1 MLTHTPQMA
10 DNSSMDLMNLF
21 AGLTPSSGRASLV
34 NNSHEGNSAQSG
46 VNRQPSPFD
55 FTSHGPELISPGLP
69 PSKGTTPVPSN
80 DQSGV
85 DRTASLLN
93 RLKFNH
99 PSASSPT
106 TSSQPESPALSRPG
120 IGGLQGG
127 QSSSTSNLPG
137 RGISASDLVASLSP
151 KPTSSSRPSTSV
163 LPQITQ
169 SFGSPGAT
177 SNTNP
182 QDFLLQLLNRSKSS
196 QITAFRPSNGNN
208 NSQKPNS
215 TGLSLP
221 TLEAQ
226 QNDQSSLDSSTQK
239 KLSTE
244 SSPRER
250 GASVRNDSP
259 IRIFGSNGSKETTPF
274 EPKDMPKIEPVN
286 EPLFTY
292 VNPFEQ
298 LAASSPRNAK
308 SRSGNV
314 TPRDAPSSSNLAEY
328 VFNGDGNKRKSSKES
343 SPSSVHTSSRR
354 KLTTGGSEILQSIEH
369 PNKLFSDSLSQVE
382 ALLEIGAPTNDTETV
397 AEALNEVG
405 GRVSRQVEDALNQAE
420 ATQDESN
427 IKEEELR
434 EEREVPLHVVAEELQ
449 EAAAEVKQELDKEEN
464 SDLLQS
470 IMSESL
476 ATAVKDTINEAATGD
491 LVTEE
496 ENGMGK
502 ESPVDET
509 DHSIVRVYN
518 FPLKPFVSID
528 LKQDTPATLALRQD
542 AIMDIARL
550 KKEFDQTDR
559 TLATGTDDYIIY
571 GMSKPGGLRIIRQ
584 DDGLDRHIF
593 KDTRDRIFNVTV
605 STAPPGSLSR
615 GTQTLVATGISG
627 TVYWAIVCQASGDSL
642 KEEILEELGLA
653 FPPVPA
659 HDENTSGGQL
669 KTRAKR
675 SSRHPEFF
683 AIGRGKS
690 IQIVFP
696 FHAKSSKHLSS
707 TFMVDAERYYK
718 DRNLKISTGKAGKD
732 FTFSEDDSMIITLDK
747 AGRVRFWDIRD
758 LVHEEN
764 ATASKIAPIE
774 VKTPMLTFSTAFLSE
789 KSWPTSV
796 LFVDKLRPYIKG
808 IALRYIIVGMK
819 QNHTLQLWDLG
830 LGKAVQELSFPH
842 KNESDAICS
851 VCYHPAS
858 GIVVVGHPTRNSIY
872 FIHLSAPKYNLPSMS
887 QAKYVQRLASKDP
900 TLPKP
905 ESTAIMSGMR
915 EYSFSS
921 KGQLRSIDLLPKS
934 AESTRGFDNT
944 GDSVLFELYIMHSKG
959 VTCLNIKKQDLG
971 WSSDNKILHPV
982 DAEKVGCIIV
992 RDLREPQL
1000 GPFSERSSVNG
1011 DTIQPTPTS
1020 TIAEIKP
1027 NNKDTPKTIIPKTA
1041 STAAETSVA
1050 ADGMTG
1056 SAMEKVEKKKKRRVG
1071 PGMGD
1076 SAIPPPAPSVSD
1088 SYAAAAQRAR
1098 SPSNAQTPTRS
1109 AESTRP
1115 ILPKS
1120 GSIDAPELAPSPDTK
1135 AKRSLGDVQPTS
1147 VGISNDF
1154 LEKELKKIEKSVT
1167 SAFTKVMDRELSN
1180 LYRRLDDDK
1189 RVQDAA
1195 GAAKQDA
1202 ILRLISSSLTD
1213 NIDKAL
1219 SRHINDSIQ
1228 QEVLPS
1234 ITKVASSTLSKSV
1247 SETVSKQLHN
1257 VMPTQLKSALP
1268 EAIGKALQNQ
1278 EVLRVISDKVTSKI
1292 AGHVEKE
1299 FSAILLSTISPEFQ
1313 KLAVS
1318 TVQNT
1323 NIETERRLNEQLQR
1337 AESQRYNDNI
1347 KIDQL
1352 TALVR
1357 GLSETVHTMAAA
1369 QSEFQ
1374 SEILKLQQQ
1383 SLRERQ
1389 EGSARSSSDNH
1400 QPALTSSSSS
1410 SEPELS
1416 PEQEELERIA
1426 SLMKEGQFENGTM
1439 AVSLAAL
1446 STNFKSL

>member
-1 MLTHTPQMA
+1 M
-10 DNSSMDLMNLF
+10 
-21 AGLTPSSGRASLV
+21 TPS
-34 NNSHEGNSAQSG
+34 
-46 VNRQPSPFD
+46 
-55 FTSHGPELISPGLP
+55 
-69 PSKGTTPVPSN
+69 
-80 DQSGV
+80 
-85 DRTASLLN
+85 
-93 RLKFNH
+93 
-99 PSASSPT
+99 
-106 TSSQPESPALSRPG
+106 
-120 IGGLQGG
+120 
-127 QSSSTSNLPG
+127 
-137 RGISASDLVASLSP
+137 
-151 KPTSSSRPSTSV
+151 
-163 LPQITQ
+163 
-169 SFGSPGAT
+169 
-177 SNTNP
+177 
-182 QDFLLQLLNRSKSS
+182 
-196 QITAFRPSNGNN
+196 
-208 NSQKPNS
+208 
-215 TGLSLP
+215 
-221 TLEAQ
+221 
-226 QNDQSSLDSSTQK
+226 
-239 KLSTE
+239 
-244 SSPRER
+244 
-250 GASVRNDSP
+250 
-259 IRIFGSNGSKETTPF
+259 
-274 EPKDMPKIEPVN
+274 
-286 EPLFTY
+286 
-292 VNPFEQ
+292 
-298 LAASSPRNAK
+298 
-308 SRSGNV
+308 
-314 TPRDAPSSSNLAEY
+314 RDAPSSSNLAEY
-328 VFNGDGNKRKSSKES
+328 VTNGDGNKRKSSKES

-354 KLTTGGSEILQSIEH
+354 KLTTGGSELLQSIEH
-369 PNKLFSDSLSQVE
+369 PHKLSSDTLSQAE

-405 GRVSRQVEDALNQAE
+405 DRVSRQVEDALNQAE

-427 IKEEELR
+427 IKEEGLR
-434 EEREVPLHVVAEELQ
+434 EERDVALHAVAEELQ

-491 LVTEE
+491 LVAEQ
-496 ENGMGK
+496 ENRNRK

-509 DHSIVRVYN
+509 DHSVVRVYN

-528 LKQDTPATLALRQD
+528 LRQDTPATLALRQD

-627 TVYWAIVCQASGDSL
+627 TVYWAIICQASGDSL

-707 TFMVDAERYYK
+707 TFMVDAEKYYK
-718 DRNLKISTGKAGKD
+718 DRNLKINTGKAGKD

-747 AGRVRFWDIRD
+747 AGRLRFWDIRD

-774 VKTPMLTFSTAFLSE
+774 VKTPMLTFSTAFPSE

-796 LFVDKLRPYIKG
+796 LFVDKLRPYTKG

-921 KGQLRSIDLLPKS
+921 KGQLRSIDLLPNS
-934 AESTRGFDNT
+934 AQTTRALDNT
-944 GDSVLFELYIMHSKG
+944 EHSVLFELYIMHSKG

-971 WSSDNKILHPV
+971 WSSDSKILHPV

-1011 DTIQPTPTS
+1011 DTIQPTPAS
-1020 TIAEIKP
+1020 TIAEIKS
-1027 NNKDTPKTIIPKTA
+1027 NNKDTPKTSMPKIA
-1041 STAAETSVA
+1041 STTTETSVA

-1056 SAMEKVEKKKKRRVG
+1056 SATEKVEKKKKRRAG
-1071 PGMGD
+1071 PGVGD
-1076 SAIPPPAPSVSD
+1076 STIPPPAPSVSD

-1098 SPSNAQTPTRS
+1098 SPS
-1109 AESTRP
+1109 
-1115 ILPKS
+1115 I
-1120 GSIDAPELAPSPDTK
+1120 
-1135 AKRSLGDVQPTS
+1135 
-1147 VGISNDF
+1147 F
-1154 LEKELKKIEKSVT
+1154 
-1167 SAFTKVMDRELSN
+1167 
-1180 LYRRLDDDK
+1180 
-1189 RVQDAA
+1189 
-1195 GAAKQDA
+1195 
-1202 ILRLISSSLTD
+1202 
-1213 NIDKAL
+1213 
-1219 SRHINDSIQ
+1219 
-1228 QEVLPS
+1228 
-1234 ITKVASSTLSKSV
+1234 
-1247 SETVSKQLHN
+1247 
-1257 VMPTQLKSALP
+1257 
-1268 EAIGKALQNQ
+1268 
-1278 EVLRVISDKVTSKI
+1278 
-1292 AGHVEKE
+1292 
-1299 FSAILLSTISPEFQ
+1299 
-1313 KLAVS
+1313 
-1318 TVQNT
+1318 
-1323 NIETERRLNEQLQR
+1323 
-1337 AESQRYNDNI
+1337 
-1347 KIDQL
+1347 
-1352 TALVR
+1352 
-1357 GLSETVHTMAAA
+1357 
-1369 QSEFQ
+1369 
-1374 SEILKLQQQ
+1374 
-1383 SLRERQ
+1383 
-1389 EGSARSSSDNH
+1389 
-1400 QPALTSSSSS
+1400 
-1410 SEPELS
+1410 
-1416 PEQEELERIA
+1416 
-1426 SLMKEGQFENGTM
+1426 
-1439 AVSLAAL
+1439 
-1446 STNFKSL
+1446 